1 MLLRNLRYLTYF
13 WLMDFNLYLGE
24 GGQEALEDLA
34 SVSLTT
40 SLSTNALSF
49 VSKTVLYFE
58 SGSSDSSSRKS
69 LLFMGETSGHGD
81 SFLFWE
87 ICNIE
92 LFSGELSL
100 KYVLRM
106 SSKMSWGEDVDDEG
120 SEYEED
126 GKEDEVDEMFLIL
139 TQ

>member
-1 MLLRNLRYLTYF
+1 
-13 WLMDFNLYLGE
+13 MDFVLYLGE
-24 GGQEALEDLA
+24 EGQAPLEDLA
-34 SVSLTT
+34 SGSLAT

-49 VSKTVLYFE
+49 VSKTALYFE
-58 SGSSDSSSRKS
+58 SGTSDSSSRKS
-69 LLFMGETSGHGD
+69 LLLMGEISGD

-87 ICNIE
+87 IFDIE

-120 SEYEED
+120 REYEED
-126 GKEDEVDEMFLIL
+126 GEEDEVDEMFLIL
-139 TQ
+139 TW

>member
-1 MLLRNLRYLTYF
+1 M
-13 WLMDFNLYLGE
+13 YLGE
-24 GGQEALEDLA
+24 GGQEALKDLA

-69 LLFMGETSGHGD
+69 LLFMGETSGQGD

-106 SSKMSWGEDVDDEG
+106 SSKMSWGEDVDDCLV
-120 SEYEED
+120 
-126 GKEDEVDEMFLIL
+126 EVADPVDSSAVGNLTVTFSILIAL
-139 TQ
+139 FSML